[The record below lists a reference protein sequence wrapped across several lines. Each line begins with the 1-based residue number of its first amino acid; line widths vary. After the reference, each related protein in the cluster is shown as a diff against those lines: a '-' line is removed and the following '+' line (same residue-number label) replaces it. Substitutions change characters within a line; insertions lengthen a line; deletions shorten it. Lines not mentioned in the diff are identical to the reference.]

1 MKKALYFLF
10 AIFVLAGCQRESL
23 REVLIEKNLSA
34 VRSELSPAIDTL
46 IRDFSMYAGDKE
58 QYEIPMHLVWVIAV
72 DSLRQRDMMELTHH
86 VIWYRLERL
95 GGLKSV
101 KIDNVRERV
110 YEGANYFR
118 EDYTWTNISDL
129 KGWVL
134 ADIKAP
140 FRSIG
145 IGSEIVRFNGLGEIE
160 LPKRFYE
167 IKE

>member
-118 EDYTWTNISDL
+118 EENADKIWKTFTI
-129 KGWVL
+129 L